1 MIRRELRYGPAL
13 VRLGDRTEDRDGK
26 PTKIWFADA
35 TMETATGRI
44 RVRAEVD
51 ETVVR
56 ALYLRA
62 ADYSRQAA
70 AMLGF
75 DSPALGAA
83 EVGYEGGWDFFKELD
98 QLGKSQVFKDITRTV
113 DQVIQSPEMRAAMN
127 FLPYGELI
135 RQGVSLGTGAAS
147 AATQGGPAAA
157 LRATLGR
164 GLGMIP
170 GMAPK
175 APPALPPRPTYPG
188 SVVSGVARR
197 PLPGPARATARM
209 VARVGRAKAG
219 DPEARA
225 SLEEVGRL
233 ALRGS
238 VPHQKA
244 AALASAMAGGPAL
257 SDEVAGWL
265 EAMAEVYE
273 ADGLDAPDD
282 FDDETGAARRRR
294 TRRARRTRARRTR

>member
-1 MIRRELRYGPAL
+1 MIRKELRYGPAI
-13 VRLGDRTEDRDGK
+13 VRLGDRTEDRGGK
-26 PTKIWFADA
+26 PVHVWYADA
-35 TMETATGRI
+35 IMETATGRI

-51 ETVVR
+51 ETVIR
-56 ALYLRA
+56 ALYARA
-62 ADYSRQAA
+62 VDYSRQAA

-75 DSPALGAA
+75 DAPRLPAG
-83 EVGYEGGWDFFKELD
+83 EDVSGYEGGWDFFKELD

-127 FLPYGELI
+127 FVPYGELI

-147 AATQGGPAAA
+147 GAAQGGPAAA
-157 LRATLGR
+157 LKATLGR

-170 GMAPK
+170 GL
-175 APPALPPRPTYPG
+175 APPALPPRPTYG
-188 SVVSGVARR
+188 GGGVISGEARR

-219 DPEARA
+219 DPAARA
-225 SLEEVGRL
+225 SLEEVGRM

-244 AALASAMAGGPAL
+244 AALAAAMAGGPAL
-257 SDEVAGWL
+257 SEDVAGWL
-265 EAMAEVYE
+265 ERMAGCYE
-273 ADGLDAPDD
+273 DADEA
-282 FDDETGAARRRR
+282 GAERRRR
-294 TRRARRTRARRTR
+294 RPQRRRRRRPGTS